1 MQLPTRARRVGL
13 AALLVTP
20 TVIVGLTAP
29 ANAATVL
36 NRFERSCYF
45 SCSPWAQVN
54 GPYNASV
61 GSDCVTKSWTG
72 TTTVRK
78 PWPGARC

>member
-1 MQLPTRARRVGL
+1 MQLPTRPRRVGL

-20 TVIVGLTAP
+20 TILLGAAVP
-29 ANAATVL
+29 ANAGTVL

-45 SCSPWAQVN
+45 TCSPWVQVN
-54 GPYNASV
+54 GPYNPSV
-61 GSDCVTKSWTG
+61 GSDCVTKSWNG

-78 PWPGARC
+78 PSPGARC

>member
-1 MQLPTRARRVGL
+1 MRPQVRARRGRL
-13 AALLVTP
+13 AALLVVP
-20 TVIVGLTAP
+20 TIVVAIATP

-45 SCSPWAQVN
+45 GCSPWVQVN
-54 GPYNASV
+54 GAYNASV

-78 PWPGARC
+78 PTPGARC